1 MAGRNQRQK
10 RPSRSDR
17 HQARR
22 PPRKPISELTVRL
35 PQRTTEPETVIAH
48 LGPTNSGKT
57 HDALRFLV
65 ENGRGV
71 YAAPLRMLA
80 QEAHRRLSEELGED
94 GVGLVT
100 GEERVNPDAPII
112 CCTAEMAPMQGET
125 LVLDE
130 VQWAED
136 EERGSAWTRLM
147 LGGEYRH
154 ILLLGAVEALPLVQH
169 AFPNAELRFF
179 ERKAPLDWVGKR
191 GIAGLKAGTVVVAF
205 SRRAVIGLAGE
216 LNQLHPGRVA
226 VLYGAMPLASRR
238 AEIDRFISG
247 AAEVCASTDV
257 IGHGVNLPC
266 ETLLF
271 AETEKFDGRERRDL
285 EPWEIAQIAGRAG
298 RFGFH
303 ERGHVGVLTG
313 VPWAHPDPE
322 LVRDALTPHVE
333 LPGGHLGYRIVE
345 TGRLRPQLADL
356 NVSRVDEIEPA
367 LHAWRN
373 AALRYW
379 SLEGWLT
386 VESIQPLLARL
397 DAVRDAL
404 RHCGKRLEV
413 ADVWKL
419 MQAPIDEDGL
429 ALLGTLACAVAG
441 DQRQRPIVAWLLDP
455 NRLQSA
461 ALGEAEAAA
470 REAAILRWF
479 ALQYPG
485 VAGVTIEKAAALEE
499 AAAARVVQMLRAEI
513 EDPTIGRCKVC
524 GSRTAPW
531 ATLCDRCFMAR
542 GYRTGGGRTRR

>member
-1 MAGRNQRQK
+1 MAQHRRQK
-10 RPSRSDR
+10 RPSRP
-17 HQARR
+17 ARR
-22 PPRKPISELTVRL
+22 PHHSQPRRKSVSDLTVRL
-35 PQRTTEPETVIAH
+35 PERRVEPETVIAH

-80 QEAHRRLSEELGED
+80 QEAHRRLAEELGD

-100 GEERVNPDAPII
+100 GEERINPDAPII
-112 CCTAEMAPMQGET
+112 CCTAEMAPMHGET

-147 LGGEYRH
+147 LGGEYRN

-169 AFPNAELRFF
+169 AFPQADVRFF
-179 ERKAPLDWVGKR
+179 ERKAPLEWVGKR
-191 GIAGLKAGTVVVAF
+191 GVAGLSPGTVVVAF

-216 LNQLHPGRVA
+216 LNQLHPGSVA

-238 AEIDRFISG
+238 EEIDRFLSG

-257 IGHGVNLPC
+257 LGHGVNLPC

-285 EPWEIAQIAGRAG
+285 EPWEVAQIAGRAG

-313 VPWAHPDPE
+313 VHWAHPSPG
-322 LVRDALTPHVE
+322 LVQAALTPHVE
-333 LPGGHLGYRIVE
+333 LPGGHLGYRVVD
-345 TGRLRPQLADL
+345 TGRLRPQLSDL
-356 NVSRVDEIEPA
+356 NISSVDEIEPA

-379 SLEGWLT
+379 SDEGWLT
-386 VESIQPLLARL
+386 VESIAPLLSRL

-404 RHCGKRLEV
+404 RHARRRLELQ
-413 ADVWKL
+413 DVWKL
-419 MQAPIDEDGL
+419 TQAPIDEDGHG
-429 ALLGTLACAVAG
+429 LLGTLACALAGNVA
-441 DQRQRPIVAWLLDP
+441 QQVELRWILDP
-455 NRLQSA
+455 ERLRRAS
-461 ALGEAEAAA
+461 LLEAEQAA
-470 REAAILRWF
+470 REASILRWF

-485 VAGVTIEKAAALEE
+485 VGGVTIEKAAALEE
-499 AAAARVVQMLRAEI
+499 AAAARVVHELRAEI
-513 EDPTIGRCKVC
+513 DTPTIGRCRAC

-531 ATLCDRCFMAR
+531 AALCDRCFMAR
-542 GYRTGGGRTRR
+542 GYKARR

>member
-1 MAGRNQRQK
+1 MARGRHQRQK
-10 RPSRSDR
+10 RPSRSER
-17 HQARR
+17 FQRR
-22 PPRKPISELTVRL
+22 NQPPRKPVAELTVRL
-35 PQRTTEPETVIAH
+35 PERRVEPETVIAH

-57 HDALRFLV
+57 HDALRFLI
-65 ENGRGV
+65 ESGRGI

-80 QEAHRRLSEELGED
+80 QEAHRRLAAELGE
-94 GVGLVT
+94 GNVGLVT
-100 GEERVNPDAPII
+100 GEERVNPGAPIV
-112 CCTAEMAPMQGET
+112 CCTAEMAPERGET

-154 ILLLGAVEALPLVQH
+154 ILLLGAVEALPLVRH
-169 AFPNAELRFF
+169 AFPQVEVRFF
-179 ERKAPLDWVGKR
+179 ERKAPLDWLGRR
-191 GIAGLKAGTVVVAF
+191 GINGLGPGTVVVAF

-216 LNQLHPGRVA
+216 LNQLHPGAVA
-226 VLYGAMPLASRR
+226 CLYGAMPLASRR
-238 AEIDRFISG
+238 EEIERFLSG
-247 AAEVCASTDV
+247 AADVCTSTDV
-257 IGHGVNLPC
+257 LGHGVNLPC

-271 AETEKFDGRERRDL
+271 AETEKFDGHDRRDL

-322 LVRDALTPHVE
+322 LVRAALTPHVE
-333 LPGGHLGYRIVE
+333 LPGGHWGYRVVD
-345 TGRLRPQLADL
+345 TGRLRPQLTDL
-356 NVSRVDEIEPA
+356 NVSRVDELEPA
-367 LHAWRN
+367 LYAWRH

-379 SLEGWLT
+379 SDDGWLT
-386 VESIQPLLARL
+386 VESIAPLLARL

-404 RHCGKRLEV
+404 RECRRRLEL
-413 ADVWKL
+413 AEVWKL
-419 MQAPIDEDGL
+419 MQAPVDDDAL
-429 ALLGTLACAVAG
+429 DLLGTLACAVAG
-441 DQRQRPIVAWLLDP
+441 DKPQQTVISWLLDP
-455 NRLQSA
+455 QRLRRA
-461 ALGEAEAAA
+461 GLLEAEQAA
-470 REAAILRWF
+470 REASILRWF

-499 AAAARVVQMLRAEI
+499 AAAARVVQELRAEI
-513 EDPTIGRCKVC
+513 DDPTIGRCRVC

-542 GYRTGGGRTRR
+542 GYRARR

>member
-1 MAGRNQRQK
+1 MAQHRRQK
-10 RPSRSDR
+10 RPSRSQR
-17 HQARR
+17 HVRR
-22 PPRKPISELTVRL
+22 QQPPRKPVADLTVRL
-35 PQRTTEPETVIAH
+35 PERLTEPETAIAH

-65 ENGRGV
+65 GNGRGV

-80 QEAHRRLSEELGED
+80 QEAHRRLAAEVGED

-112 CCTAEMAPMQGET
+112 CCTAEMAPLHGET

-154 ILLLGAVEALPLVQH
+154 ILLLGAVEALPLVRH
-169 AFPNAELRFF
+169 AFPDVEVRFF
-179 ERKAPLDWVGKR
+179 ERKAPLDWIGKR
-191 GIAGLKAGTVVVAF
+191 GIRGLGAGTVVVAF

-216 LNQLHPGRVA
+216 LNQIHPGKVA

-247 AAEVCASTDV
+247 AAEVCAATDV
-257 IGHGVNLPC
+257 LGHGVNLPC

-271 AETEKFDGRERRDL
+271 AETDKFDGRERRDL
-285 EPWEIAQIAGRAG
+285 LPWEIAQIAGRAG

-313 VPWAHPDPE
+313 VPWAHPDPG
-322 LVRDALTPHVE
+322 LVEAALTPHVQIE
-333 LPGGHLGYRIVE
+333 EGHYGYRIVD

-356 NVSRVDEIEPA
+356 NISRVDEIEPA
-367 LHAWRN
+367 LHAWRH

-379 SLEGWLT
+379 SVEGWLT

-397 DAVRDAL
+397 DAVREAL
-404 RHCGKRLEV
+404 HYARRRLELN
-413 ADVWKL
+413 DVWKL

-429 ALLGTLACAVAG
+429 DLLGTLACAVAG
-441 DQRQRPIVAWLLDP
+441 DKPQRTVLHWVLDP
-455 NRLQSA
+455 QRLRSA
-461 ALGEAEAAA
+461 SLTEAEQAA
-470 REAAILRWF
+470 REASILRWF

-499 AAAARVVQMLRAEI
+499 AAAARVVHELRAEI
-513 EDPTIGRCKVC
+513 DDPTIGRCRAC

-542 GYRTGGGRTRR
+542 GYKDRR

>member
-1 MAGRNQRQK
+1 MARGRHTRAK

-17 HQARR
+17 HRTRHA
-22 PPRKPISELTVRL
+22 PRKPLSELTVRL
-35 PQRTTEPETVIAH
+35 PRRSTEPETVIAH

-65 ENGRGV
+65 GTGNGV

-80 QEAHRRLSEELGED
+80 QEAHRRLAAEIGDER
-94 GVGLVT
+94 VGLVT
-100 GEERVNPDAPII
+100 GEERVNPDAPIV
-112 CCTAEMAPMQGET
+112 CCTAEMAPQRGET

-154 ILLLGAVEALPLVQH
+154 VLLLGAVEALPLVRH
-169 AFPNAELRFF
+169 AFPEAEVRFF
-179 ERKAPLDWVGKR
+179 ERKAPLDWVGRR
-191 GIAGLKAGTVVVAF
+191 GIVGLSPGTVVVAF

-216 LNQLHPGRVA
+216 LNQLHQGKVA

-238 AEIDRFISG
+238 EEIDRFISG
-247 AAEVCASTDV
+247 AAEVCAATDV
-257 IGHGVNLPC
+257 LGHGVNLPC

-271 AETEKFDGRERRDL
+271 AETEKFDGKERREL

-313 VPWAHPDPE
+313 VPWADPDPE
-322 LVRDALTPHVE
+322 LVRAALTPHVE
-333 LPGGHLGYRIVE
+333 LPGGHWGYRVVE
-345 TGRLRPQLADL
+345 TGRLRPQLSDL
-356 NVSRVDEIEPA
+356 NVTKVDELEPA
-367 LHAWRN
+367 LHAWRQ

-379 SLEGWLT
+379 SVDGWLT

-397 DAVRDAL
+397 DAVREAL
-404 RHCGKRLEV
+404 HHSRRRLEL

-419 MQAPIDEDGL
+419 VQAPIDEDGL
-429 ALLGTLACAVAG
+429 GLLGTLACALAG
-441 DQRQRPIVAWLLDP
+441 DKPQRTVLGWILDP
-455 NRLQSA
+455 LRLQA
-461 ALGEAEAAA
+461 AGLGEAEQAA
-470 REAAILRWF
+470 REASILRWF

-485 VAGVTIEKAAALEE
+485 VAGVTIERAAALEE
-499 AAAARVVQMLRAEI
+499 AAAARVVRELRAEI
-513 EDPTIGRCKVC
+513 DDPTIGRCRAC
-524 GSRTAPW
+524 GARTAPW

-542 GYRTGGGRTRR
+542 GYRSGRR

>member
-1 MAGRNQRQK
+1 M
-10 RPSRSDR
+10 
-17 HQARR
+17 
-22 PPRKPISELTVRL
+22 
-35 PQRTTEPETVIAH
+35 
-48 LGPTNSGKT
+48 
-57 HDALRFLV
+57 
-65 ENGRGV
+65 
-71 YAAPLRMLA
+71 APLR
-80 QEAHRRLSEELGED
+80 
-94 GVGLVT
+94 
-100 GEERVNPDAPII
+100 
-112 CCTAEMAPMQGET
+112 GET

-154 ILLLGAVEALPLVQH
+154 ILLLGAVEALPLVEH
-169 AFPNAELRFF
+169 AFPDAELRFF
-179 ERKAPLDWVGKR
+179 ERKAPLDWLGKR
-191 GIAGLKAGTVVVAF
+191 GIAGLKPGTVVVAF

-238 AEIDRFISG
+238 EEIDRFISG

-271 AETEKFDGRERRDL
+271 AETEKFDGKERRDL

-322 LVRDALTPHVE
+322 LVQDALTPHVE
-333 LPGGHLGYRIVE
+333 LPGGHLGYRVVD
-345 TGRLRPQLADL
+345 TGRIRPQLADL
-356 NVSRVDEIEPA
+356 NVTRVDEIEPA

-379 SLEGWLT
+379 SVEGWLQ

-404 RHCGKRLEV
+404 RHCRKRLEL

-429 ALLGTLACAVAG
+429 PLLGTLASAVAG
-441 DQRQRPIVAWLLDP
+441 DQPQRAILAWLLEP
-455 NRLQSA
+455 HRLRSA

-470 REAAILRWF
+470 REASILRWF

-485 VAGVTIEKAAALEE
+485 VGGVTIEKAAALEE

-542 GYRTGGGRTRR
+542 GYRTGGGREVHG